1 MLSWLPEGMDGD
13 RNEAWWKRLGQ
24 AATWKETVTGR
35 LVLSWRNWLDH
46 RFSLTDDLVLPDV
59 KGRRT
64 FFFVPCGEAEFTQG
78 KTTILLCIP
87 KCRRYLRCLED
98 VVYSRGTDFI
108 FVVFQNTTRCVQ
120 NERYV
125 SSPRASGVTC
135 RIVRYIMHREKNRDT
150 RVLWNYFFKIIIH
163 NSGSLRMSYI

>member
-1 MLSWLPEGMDGD
+1 MDGD

-64 FFFVPCGEAEFTQG
+64 FFLFLAVKQSSRKGRP
-78 KTTILLCIP
+78 
-87 KCRRYLRCLED
+87 RYYYAYLS
-98 VVYSRGTDFI
+98 V
-108 FVVFQNTTRCVQ
+108 
-120 NERYV
+120 
-125 SSPRASGVTC
+125 GVT
-135 RIVRYIMHREKNRDT
+135 
-150 RVLWNYFFKIIIH
+150 
-163 NSGSLRMSYI
+163 